1 LLVEEINILIKIMAK
16 VAFTIGF
23 VFFGLSLLNG
33 HTYLQAI
40 IFLIGIVV
48 ANVPEGLLP

>member
-1 LLVEEINILIKIMAK
+1 MGYVASTLGIIFFVAALANGYTLLESV
-16 VAFTIGF
+16 
-23 VFFGLSLLNG
+23 
-33 HTYLQAI
+33 